1 MRTALLVSL
10 GLFLGA
16 LPVSADQVS
25 ANPQATARLGAL
37 RPARSPNP
45 YAKLF
50 DAREALKQA
59 VQNEVQKSQSKRKIV
74 CGMTIIEADP
84 YFDQKMKVTAPAGDN
99 VRYTIRAVGPAVCNS
114 QGQ

>member
-10 GLFLGA
+10 ALFLGA
-16 LPVSADQVS
+16 LPVAADQAT

-37 RPARSPNP
+37 RPGRSPSP

-59 VQNEVQKSQSKRKIV
+59 VQNEVQKSQSQSKIV

-84 YFDQKMKVTAPAGDN
+84 YFDQKMKVTPPKDGN
-99 VRYTIRAVGPAVCNS
+99 VRYVTRAVDPAVCNS
-114 QGQ
+114 QSK